1 MPKKITEAGIKE
13 YLQTLS
19 KTPGRIA
26 AATSGHDETRLR
38 TPPTPGEWSA
48 VQILAHLKSS
58 ADVWAYSI
66 YAMLTLDNPQLAD
79 IHPRAWAKIQKYEK
93 VTFAETLLAFEVER
107 RNLLRILHGLS
118 FEDWGRSSTFIGK
131 VNTFTIF
138 GQTMRMAMHDLD
150 HCQQIEAMFASL

>member
-1 MPKKITEAGIKE
+1 MPKKVTEAGIKE
-13 YLQTLS
+13 YLQVLS
-19 KTPGRIA
+19 ETPVRIA

-38 TPPTPGEWSA
+38 TPPAPGEWSA
-48 VQILAHLKSS
+48 VQVLSHLKSS

-79 IHPRAWAKIQKYEK
+79 IHPRAWAKIQQYEK
-93 VTFAETLLAFEVER
+93 ATFAETFLAFEAER
-107 RNLLRILHGLS
+107 KNLLRVLHGLS
-118 FEDWGRSSTFIGK
+118 FEDWDRTCTFIGK

-150 HCQQIEAMFASL
+150 HCQQIEAVFKP